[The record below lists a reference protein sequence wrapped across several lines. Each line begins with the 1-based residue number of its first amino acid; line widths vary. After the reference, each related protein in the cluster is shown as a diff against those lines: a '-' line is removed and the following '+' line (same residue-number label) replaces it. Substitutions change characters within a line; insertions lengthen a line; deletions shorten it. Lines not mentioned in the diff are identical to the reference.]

1 MAWYLDEEGCLI
13 MDKLLVVFIDFYR
26 WNFEFWL
33 ECFIYKEV
41 GY

>member
-13 MDKLLVVFIDFYR
+13 MDKLLDVFVDFY
-26 WNFEFWL
+26 WWYFELWL